1 MTLIVRPLRDDLPF
15 GARVAGLSLDALDD
29 GAVRAQLIATLDAH
43 GVLLFDN
50 VDPTSELHVALSRVF
65 GSLKEIQAQV
75 VARTE
80 EDTPPTVIDIRHDP
94 EDAGIVEIDGRQ
106 ISHWL
111 PWHFD
116 HCYNDTL
123 WHAAVLR
130 PVVIPPEGGLTGFVD
145 GIQIYRALPA
155 ELRARIDGL
164 NILYTLD
171 VLYENMR
178 FGRPAGFRE
187 IRVPPTA
194 YGPTAMAKDLPRG
207 VHPAVWTRPTGE
219 KVLHI
224 SPWMAVGIEHHEDA
238 DGDALLE
245 DVCQAML
252 AHATPYYH
260 TWKPT
265 ELIAW
270 DNWRMLHCV
279 TGTRPEN
286 RRRMQRTTILVI
298 MGWAISRSR
307 PRRHPPA
314 DQPQIE

>member
-1 MTLIVRPLRDDLPF
+1 MTLLTVKPLRDDLSF
-15 GARVAGLSLDALDD
+15 GARIAGLSLDGLNDE
-29 GAVRAQLIATLDAH
+29 AVRAQLIAVLDDR
-43 GVLLFDN
+43 GVLLFDD
-50 VDPTSELHVALSRVF
+50 VDPTSELHIALSRVF

-80 EDTPPTVIDIRHDP
+80 QDTPATVIDIRHDP
-94 EDAGIVEIDGRQ
+94 EDAGIVEIGGKQ

-116 HCYNDTL
+116 HCYNETL

-130 PVVIPPEGGLTGFVD
+130 PVVIPAEGGLTGFVD
-145 GIQIYRALPA
+145 GIQMYRALPPA
-155 ELRARIDGL
+155 LRARIDGL

-178 FGRPAGFRE
+178 FGKPAGFRE

-238 DGDALLE
+238 AGDALLE

-260 TWKPT
+260 QWKPT

-270 DNWRMLHCV
+270 DNWRMLHSV
-279 TGTRPEN
+279 TGTSPEN
-286 RRRMQRTTILVI
+286 RRRMQRTTIL
-298 MGWAISRSR
+298 GDYGLGYFET
-307 PRRHPPA
+307 PRA
-314 DQPQIE
+314 TAQAS

>member
-1 MTLIVRPLRDDLPF
+1 MALLTVNPLRDDLSF
-15 GARVAGLSLDALDD
+15 GARVGGLSLDALNDD
-29 GAVRAQLIATLDAH
+29 AVRAQLIAVLDEH
-43 GVLLFDN
+43 GVLLFEN
-50 VDPTSELHVALSRVF
+50 VDPTSALHIALSRVF

-80 EDTPPTVIDIRHDP
+80 DDTPPTVIDIRHDP
-94 EDAGIVEIDGRQ
+94 EDAGIVEIDGQQ

-130 PVVIPPEGGLTGFVD
+130 PVVIPSEGGLTGFVD
-145 GIQIYRALPA
+145 GIQMYRALPA
-155 ELRARIDGL
+155 DLRARIDGL

-178 FGRPAGFRE
+178 FGKPASFRE
-187 IRVPPTA
+187 IRIPPTA
-194 YGPTAMAKDLPRG
+194 YGPTSMAKDLPRG
-207 VHPAVWTRPTGE
+207 VHPAVWTRATGE

-238 DGDALLE
+238 HGDALLE

-260 TWKPT
+260 HWQPT
-265 ELIAW
+265 ELMAW
-270 DNWRMLHCV
+270 DNWRMLHSV
-279 TGTRPEN
+279 TGTRPVN
-286 RRRMQRTTILVI
+286 RRRMQRTTIL
-298 MGWAISRSR
+298 GDYGLGYFEK
-307 PRRHPPA
+307 PREAVRA
-314 DQPQIE
+314 S